1 MIELFKTSFQ
11 NDMPSMAPLSHLHSL
26 GLPMEF
32 AVYAGVP
39 KIGLKEI
46 LRRGPE
52 YGQAGMMRVDRARLR
67 KWLMTGLEVQWGKK
81 LSHHREEDGGVVA
94 VFEHGEEVQ
103 GDVLVGAD
111 GVQSRV
117 RKQLLPGIEPQRV
130 PLRVAVGEV
139 QVIKETYQRW
149 FTLGRSYFTVFDG
162 ERRITVALKGVSEDG
177 GTAYY
182 YWIFGLQP
190 EAGKEEEEET
200 WSTREELHSF
210 VTNNLDG
217 IDERIQEILRATPAE
232 GMLFPPLVIR
242 DMLPPAEE
250 AWSEGGRRVTL
261 LGDAVHAMTPCECF
275 EHHGCY
281 LLLTCYYSPRSRR
294 QHGHD
299 GRHLSSWR
307 PEQCGRRCKVRKRVE
322 GV

>member
-1 MIELFKTSFQ
+1 MIELFKTSFPD
-11 NDMPSMAPLSHLHSL
+11 DMPSMAPLSHLHSL

-67 KWLMTGLEVQWGKK
+67 RWLMTGLNPQWGKK
-81 LSHHREEDGGVVA
+81 FSHYREEDGGVVA
-94 VFEHGEEVQ
+94 VFEDGEEVK

-111 GVQSRV
+111 GVASRV

-130 PLRVAVGEV
+130 LLRVAVGEV
-139 QVIKETYQRW
+139 QVSRETYQRW
-149 FTLGRSYFTVFDG
+149 FALGRSYFTVFDG
-162 ERRITVALKGVSEDG
+162 ERRITVALKGISEDG
-177 GTAYY
+177 ETADY

-190 EAGKEEEEET
+190 QTGKKEEEET
-200 WSTREELHSF
+200 WNSREELHSF
-210 VTNNLDG
+210 VMKNMEG

-242 DMLPPAEE
+242 DMLPPGEE
-250 AWSEGGRRVTL
+250 AWPKGGRKVTL

-275 EHHGCY
+275 DHN
-281 LLLTCYYSPRSRR
+281 
-294 QHGHD
+294 
-299 GRHLSSWR
+299 
-307 PEQCGRRCKVRKRVE
+307 
-322 GV
+322 